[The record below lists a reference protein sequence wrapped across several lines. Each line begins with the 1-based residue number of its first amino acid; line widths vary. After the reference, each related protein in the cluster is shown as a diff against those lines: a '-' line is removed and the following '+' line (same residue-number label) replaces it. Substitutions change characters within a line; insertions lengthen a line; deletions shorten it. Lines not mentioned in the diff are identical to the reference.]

1 MKITKIN
8 DYVDSVHEKFPELSR
23 DEVKRILVYG
33 WKMILQY
40 VRAGNDI
47 SMITSKEFMFIGNIP
62 TNGLSTFKT
71 YCYKLSKRIA
81 YMFQRTKSKWDGYY
95 YFTRSEK
102 QYIDYLSQKN
112 RKYKIFKDVFLYKLL
127 EEVKI
132 KESSAPYIF
141 RLKEEKTNWMN
152 KYYKEIKT
160 KNAELIIVRDPLTI
174 HEVMTSEN
182 KFKYIQQ

>member
-1 MKITKIN
+1 MKITKVN

-23 DEVKRILVYG
+23 EEVKRILVYG

-40 VRAGNDI
+40 VRAGNDV
-47 SMITSKEFMFIGNIP
+47 SMITNKEFMFIGKIP
-62 TNGLSTFKT
+62 SGRLTVFKN

-95 YFTRSEK
+95 YFTRSES
-102 QYIDYLSQKN
+102 QYIEYLKQDKK
-112 RKYKIFKDVFLYKLL
+112 KYKIFKDVFLFKLL
-127 EEVKI
+127 EELKI
-132 KESSAPYIF
+132 KESFAPQIL
-141 RLKEEKTNWMN
+141 RLKEEKTNWMT

-160 KNAELIIVRDPLTI
+160 ENAELIIVRDPLQ
-174 HEVMTSEN
+174 MKDLLTSEN

>member
-8 DYVDSVHEKFPELSR
+8 DYVDAVHEKFPELTR

-33 WKMILQY
+33 WKMILYY
-40 VRAGNDI
+40 VRAGNDV
-47 SMITSKEFMFIGNIP
+47 SMMTNKEFMFIGTIP
-62 TNGLSTFKT
+62 SSGLAVFKN

-95 YFTRSEK
+95 YFTRSES
-102 QYIDYLSQKN
+102 QYLDYLSQSRKKN
-112 RKYKIFKDVFLYKLL
+112 KVFKDVFLFKLL
-127 EEVKI
+127 EELKV

-141 RLKEEKTNWMN
+141 RLNEQKTGWMT

-160 KNAELIIVRDPLTI
+160 QNAELIIVRDPLQMKDI
-174 HEVMTSEN
+174 LTSEN

>member
-8 DYVDSVHEKFPELSR
+8 DYVDAVHEKFPELTR
-23 DEVKRILVYG
+23 EEVKRILVYG

-40 VRAGNDI
+40 VRAGNDVC
-47 SMITSKEFMFIGNIP
+47 MMTNKEFMFIGTIP
-62 TNGLSTFKT
+62 SSGLAVFKN

-95 YFTRSEK
+95 YFTRSES
-102 QYIDYLSQKN
+102 QYLDYLSQSRKKN
-112 RKYKIFKDVFLYKLL
+112 KVFKDVFLFKLL
-127 EEVKI
+127 EELKV

-141 RLKEEKTNWMN
+141 RLNEQKTGWMT

-160 KNAELIIVRDPLTI
+160 QNAELIIVRDPLQMKDI
-174 HEVMTSEN
+174 LTSEN
-182 KFKYIQQ
+182 TFKYIQQ

>member
-8 DYVDSVHEKFPELSR
+8 DYVDAVHEKFPELTR
-23 DEVKRILVYG
+23 EEVKRILVYG

-40 VRAGNDI
+40 VRAGNDV
-47 SMITSKEFMFIGNIP
+47 SMMTNKEFMFIGTIP
-62 TNGLSTFKT
+62 SSGLAVFKN

-95 YFTRSEK
+95 YFTRSES
-102 QYIDYLSQKN
+102 QYLDYLSQSRKKN
-112 RKYKIFKDVFLYKLL
+112 KVFKDVFLFKLL
-127 EEVKI
+127 EELKV

-141 RLKEEKTNWMN
+141 RLNEQKTGWMT

-160 KNAELIIVRDPLTI
+160 QNAELIIVRDPLYMKDI
-174 HEVMTSEN
+174 LTSEN

>member
-1 MKITKIN
+1 MKITKVN

-23 DEVKRILVYG
+23 EEVKRILVYG

-47 SMITSKEFMFIGNIP
+47 SMLTNKEFMFIGKIP
-62 TNGLSTFKT
+62 SNRLTVFKN
-71 YCYKLSKRIA
+71 YCYKLSRRIA

-95 YFTRSEK
+95 YFTRSEN

-112 RKYKIFKDVFLYKLL
+112 RKYKIFKNVFLYKLL

-132 KESSAPYIF
+132 KYPYSPYIF
-141 RLKEEKTNWMN
+141 RLKEEKTGWMN
-152 KYYKEIKT
+152 KYYDEIKT
-160 KNAELIIVRDPLTI
+160 QNAELIIVRDPLNM
-174 HEVMTSEN
+174 HDVMTSEN

>member
-8 DYVDSVHEKFPELSR
+8 DYVDAVHEKFPELTR

-40 VRAGNDI
+40 VRAGNDV
-47 SMITSKEFMFIGNIP
+47 SMMTNKEFMFIGTIP
-62 TNGLSTFKT
+62 SSGLAVFKN

-95 YFTRSEK
+95 YFSRSES
-102 QYIDYLSQKN
+102 QYLDYLSQSRKKN
-112 RKYKIFKDVFLYKLL
+112 KVFKDVFLFKLL
-127 EEVKI
+127 EELKV

-141 RLKEEKTNWMN
+141 RLNEQKTGWMT
-152 KYYKEIKT
+152 KYYKEIRT
-160 KNAELIIVRDPLTI
+160 QNAELIIVRDPLQMKDI
-174 HEVMTSEN
+174 LTSEN

>member
-8 DYVDSVHEKFPELSR
+8 DYVDAVHEKFPELTR
-23 DEVKRILVYG
+23 EEVKRILVYG

-40 VRAGNDI
+40 VRAGNDV
-47 SMITSKEFMFIGNIP
+47 SMMTNKEFMFIGTIP
-62 TNGLSTFKT
+62 SSGLAVFKN

-95 YFTRSEK
+95 YFTRSES
-102 QYIDYLSQKN
+102 QYLDYLSQSRKKN
-112 RKYKIFKDVFLYKLL
+112 KVFKDVFLFKLL
-127 EEVKI
+127 EELKV

-141 RLKEEKTNWMN
+141 RLNEQKTGWMT

-160 KNAELIIVRDPLTI
+160 QNAELIIVRDPLQMKNI
-174 HEVMTSEN
+174 LTSEN

>member
-8 DYVDSVHEKFPELSR
+8 DYVDAVHEKFPELTR
-23 DEVKRILVYG
+23 DEVKRILVYVC
-33 WKMILQY
+33 KMILQY
-40 VRAGNDI
+40 VRTGNDV
-47 SMITSKEFMFIGNIP
+47 SMMTNKEFMFIGTIP
-62 TNGLSTFKT
+62 SSGLAVFKN

-95 YFTRSEK
+95 YFTRSES
-102 QYIDYLSQKN
+102 QYLDYLSQSRKKN
-112 RKYKIFKDVFLYKLL
+112 KVFKDVFLFKLL
-127 EEVKI
+127 EELKV

-141 RLKEEKTNWMN
+141 RLNEQKTGWMT

-160 KNAELIIVRDPLTI
+160 QNAELIIVRDPLQMKDI
-174 HEVMTSEN
+174 LTSEN

>member
-1 MKITKIN
+1 MKITKVN

-23 DEVKRILVYG
+23 EEIKRILVYG

-40 VRAGNDI
+40 VRAGNDV
-47 SMITSKEFMFIGNIP
+47 SMMTNKEFMFIGTIP
-62 TNGLSTFKT
+62 SNRLTVFKN
-71 YCYKLSKRIA
+71 YCYKLSRRIA
-81 YMFQRTKSKWDGYY
+81 YMFKRTKSKWDGYY

-102 QYIDYLSQKN
+102 QYIDYLSQKQK
-112 RKYKIFKDVFLYKLL
+112 KYKVFKDVFLYKLL
-127 EEVKI
+127 EELKI

-141 RLKEEKTNWMN
+141 RLKEQRTSWMT

-160 KNAELIIVRDPLTI
+160 ENAELIIVRDPLQMKDI
-174 HEVMTSEN
+174 LTSEN